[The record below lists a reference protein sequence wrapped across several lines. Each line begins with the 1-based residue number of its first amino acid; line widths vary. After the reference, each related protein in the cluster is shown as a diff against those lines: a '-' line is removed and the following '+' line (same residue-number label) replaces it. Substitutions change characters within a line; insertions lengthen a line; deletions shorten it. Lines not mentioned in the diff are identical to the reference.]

1 MSAFINM
8 RKLAKKGF
16 VELCFIIFKGAIISE
31 EKCIQ
36 CNSMLK
42 FALGILYAPNYTK
55 APVKEYCAKN
65 NILTYVDVIFSAFS
79 NDAKEYNSWDYQ
91 WMDNWLL
98 ATSSALQV
106 AK

>member
-16 VELCFIIFKGAIISE
+16 VELCFIIFEGAIISA

-42 FALGILYAPNYTK
+42 FALGILYAPYYTR
-55 APVKEYCAKN
+55 PSIKEYCVKN
-65 NILTYVDVIFSAFS
+65 NI
-79 NDAKEYNSWDYQ
+79 
-91 WMDNWLL
+91 
-98 ATSSALQV
+98 
-106 AK
+106 